1 MAAIFL
7 PPALVPVCVVACPA
21 APVAAS
27 VVASV
32 ESGANLSTS
41 QDMTLV
47 ANTNRVRKTKTVPMP

>member
-7 PPALVPVCVVACPA
+7 PCGLAPVCVVACPA